1 MVVGIQHLRRCLVI
15 SASLIEKIERA
26 GLNSET
32 VFARVT
38 TALAEDVRDGDVTGA
53 ATIDQDQTSLAC
65 FTARKSGILAG
76 SLIAAVVLEECGIHT
91 YQLLKNDGDVIN
103 PGEILMSCEGP
114 TRAIL
119 IAERT
124 ALNFLTHLSG
134 IATLTAQWKKAI
146 AGTSAQVR
154 DTRKTI
160 PGLRELEK
168 YAVRVGGGINH
179 RMTLSDAALIKDNH
193 IVAIGSITRA
203 VERVRSQFPSVEIE
217 VEADT
222 LDQVK
227 EALDAKVEMIL
238 LDNMSLEETKIA
250 VELARD
256 TSTKLESS
264 GGLTL
269 ESAAAYAATGVDY
282 LAVGALTHSAPALD
296 IGLDF

>member
-1 MVVGIQHLRRCLVI
+1 MLFR
-15 SASLIEKIERA
+15 S
-26 GLNSET
+26 
-32 VFARVT
+32 
-38 TALAEDVRDGDVTGA
+38 
-53 ATIDQDQTSLAC
+53 

-76 SLIAAVVLEECGIHT
+76 SLITAVVLEECGIHT
-91 YQLLKNDGDVIN
+91 YQLLKSDGDVIN

-203 VERVRSQFPSVEIE
+203 VERVRSQFPSVNIE

-227 EALDAKVEMIL
+227 EALDAKVGMIL